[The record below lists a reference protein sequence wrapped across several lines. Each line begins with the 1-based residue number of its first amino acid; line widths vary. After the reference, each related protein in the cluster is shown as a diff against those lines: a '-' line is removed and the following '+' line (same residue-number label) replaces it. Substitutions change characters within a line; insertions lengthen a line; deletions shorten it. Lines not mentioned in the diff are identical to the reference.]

1 MRRFSANYIF
11 PVATSPI
18 KNGIVEVDNNGEII
32 SIVDPGR
39 EFKEIHSTE
48 FHNGVIVPSFV
59 NAHCHLEL
67 SHLKG
72 QIKSGLG
79 IAGFIKSV
87 TEYRINDSEVIEKA
101 IQLAI
106 REIELTGT
114 VAVGDICNTFDTFLL
129 KSKSSTFFH
138 NFIEVFGINPDTSE
152 RIIENA
158 IGIMS
163 GFEKLQNSSTSITPH
178 STYSLSKELWDRLHN
193 QINKSDLPVSIHY
206 AESLP
211 EFEYLMNGTGPLM
224 ERYKLL
230 NIPFDAPLGLTPF
243 KVVTDNINH
252 DKDVLLI
259 HNTFASVDELVEL
272 NSIFRNTTFVT
283 CPESNLII
291 EGKLPDLVSMYK
303 HGLRIAIGTDSL
315 ASATSLSILH
325 HIKLLQDNFTD
336 IPFSE
341 ILKWSTLNGA
351 EALNVPNRF
360 GSIEIGKSPGLNLI
374 TNFDF
379 DKMCPRV
386 NSEVRRLI

>member
-11 PVATSPI
+11 PVTTSPI

-39 EFKEIHSTE
+39 AFKEIHSTE
-48 FHNGVIVPSFV
+48 FHNGVIVPGFV

-79 IAGFIKSV
+79 IAGFIKAV
-87 TEYRINDSEVIEKA
+87 TECRVNDNDVIVKA
-101 IQLAI
+101 IQHAI
-106 REIELTGT
+106 REIEITGT
-114 VAVGDICNTFDTFLL
+114 VAVGDICNTLDTFFL
-129 KSKSSTFFH
+129 KSRSSIFFH

-158 IGIMS
+158 IGIMC

-178 STYSLSKELWDRLHN
+178 STYSLSKELWDRLRS
-193 QINKSDLPVSIHY
+193 QINMSDLPVSIHY

-211 EFEYLMNGTGPLM
+211 EFEYLINGTGPLM

-230 NIPFDAPLGLTPF
+230 NIPFDAPFGLTPF

-252 DKDVLLI
+252 NKDVLFI
-259 HNTFASVDELVEL
+259 HNTFASVDESVEL
-272 NSIFRNTTFVT
+272 NRFFRKATFVT

-303 HGLRIAIGTDSL
+303 QGLRIAIGTDSL
-315 ASATSLSILH
+315 ASATSLSILY
-325 HIKLLQDNFTD
+325 HIKLLQEHFTE
-336 IPFSE
+336 ISFSD

-351 EALNVPNRF
+351 EALNFSDRF
-360 GSIEIGKSPGLNLI
+360 GSIEIGKTPGLNLI

-379 DKMCPRV
+379 DKMCPRA

>member
-1 MRRFSANYIF
+1 MRRFSANYVL
-11 PVATSPI
+11 PVTCPPI

-39 EFKEIHSTE
+39 EFQEIHSTE
-48 FHNGVIVPSFV
+48 FHNGVIVPGFV

-72 QIKSGLG
+72 QVKSGSG
-79 IAGFIKSV
+79 IAGFIKAV

-114 VAVGDICNTFDTFLL
+114 VAVGDICNTLDTFFL
-129 KSKSSTFFH
+129 KSRSSIFFH
-138 NFIEVFGINPDTSE
+138 NFIEVFGINPLAAE

-158 IGIMS
+158 NGIMR

-178 STYSLSKELWDRLHN
+178 STYSLSNTLWKTVREH
-193 QINKSDLPVSIHY
+193 INKSNLPVSIHY

-224 ERYKLL
+224 ERYRLL
-230 NIPFDAPLGLTPF
+230 NIPFDVPFERTPF
-243 KVVTDNINH
+243 KVITDNINH
-252 DKDVLLI
+252 NKDVLFI
-259 HNTFASVDELVEL
+259 HNTFASVEELVEL
-272 NSIFRNTTFVT
+272 NRIYRKATFVT

-315 ASATSLSILH
+315 ASATSLSMLH
-325 HIKLLQDNFTD
+325 HIKLLLDNFTD

-351 EALNVPNRF
+351 EALNVSGRF
-360 GSIEIGKSPGLNLI
+360 GSIEIGKAPGLNLI

-379 DKMCPRV
+379 DKMCPRA

>member
-1 MRRFSANYIF
+1 MRRFSANYVL
-11 PVATSPI
+11 PVTCLPI

-48 FHNGVIVPSFV
+48 FHNGVIVPGFV

-72 QIKSGLG
+72 QVKSASG
-79 IAGFIKSV
+79 IAGFIKAV

-101 IQLAI
+101 IQIAI

-114 VAVGDICNTFDTFLL
+114 VAIGDICNTLDTFFL
-129 KSKSSTFFH
+129 KSRSSIFFH
-138 NFIEVFGINPDTSE
+138 NFIEVFGINPLASE

-158 IGIMS
+158 IEIMDS
-163 GFEKLQNSSTSITPH
+163 FQGLQNGATSLTPH
-178 STYSLSKELWDRLHN
+178 STYSLSNELWDRLRN
-193 QINKSDLPVSIHY
+193 QINKSDFPVSIHY

-211 EFEYLMNGTGPLM
+211 EFEYLINGKGPLM

-259 HNTFASVDELVEL
+259 HNTFASVDELVDI
-272 NSIFRNTTFVT
+272 NRIFRNATFVT

-291 EGKLPDLVSMYK
+291 EGKLPDLVAMYRQ
-303 HGLRIAIGTDSL
+303 GLRIAVGTDSL
-315 ASATSLSILH
+315 ASTTSLSMLY
-325 HIKLLQDNFTD
+325 HIKLLQEHFPD

-341 ILKWSTLNGA
+341 VLKWSTLNGA
-351 EALNVPNRF
+351 EALNVSDRF
-360 GSIEIGKSPGLNLI
+360 GSIEIGKAPGLNLI

-379 DKMCPRV
+379 DKMCPRA

>member
-11 PVATSPI
+11 PVSSPPI
-18 KNGIVEVDNNGEII
+18 KNGIVEVDNNGEIL
-32 SIVDPGR
+32 SIIDPGR

-48 FHNGVIVPSFV
+48 FYNGVIVPGFV

-79 IAGFIKSV
+79 ITGFIKAV
-87 TEYRINDSEVIEKA
+87 TECRVNDNDVIVKA
-101 IQLAI
+101 IQHAI

-114 VAVGDICNTFDTFLL
+114 IAVGDICNTPDTFLL
-129 KSKSSTFFH
+129 KSKSRTFFH

-158 IGIMS
+158 IGIMEVFQ
-163 GFEKLQNSSTSITPH
+163 GLQNGATSLTPH
-178 STYSLSKELWDRLHN
+178 STYSLSNELWDRLRN

-224 ERYKLL
+224 ERYRLL
-230 NIPFDAPLGLTPF
+230 NIPFDVPFGLNPF

-252 DKDVLLI
+252 NKDVLFI
-259 HNTFASVDELVEL
+259 HNTFASVEELVKL
-272 NSIFRNTTFVT
+272 NRIYRKATFVT

-291 EGKLPDLVSMYK
+291 EGRLPDLVLMYK
-303 HGLRIAIGTDSL
+303 QGLRIAIGTDSL
-315 ASATSLSILH
+315 ASATSLSMLH
-325 HIKLLQDNFTD
+325 HIKLLQDNFNV

-351 EALNVPNRF
+351 EALNVSDRF
-360 GSIEIGKSPGLNLI
+360 GSIEIGKTPGLNLI
-374 TNFDF
+374 TNFNF
-379 DKMCPRV
+379 DKMCPRT

>member
-11 PVATSPI
+11 PVSGLPI
-18 KNGIVEVDNNGEII
+18 KNGIVEVDNAGSVVDIM
-32 SIVDPGR
+32 DPGR

-48 FHNGVIVPSFV
+48 FHNGVIVPGFV

-114 VAVGDICNTFDTFLL
+114 VAVGDICNTLDTFLL

-138 NFIEVFGINPDTSE
+138 NFIEVFGINPLAAQG
-152 RIIENA
+152 IIENA
-158 IGIMS
+158 IGIMR
-163 GFEKLQNSSTSITPH
+163 GFQKLTNASTSIIPH
-178 STYSLSKELWDRLHN
+178 STYSLSKELWGRLRN
-193 QINKSDLPVSIHY
+193 QINKSDLPLSIHY

-211 EFEYLMNGTGPLM
+211 EFEYLMNGTGALM
-224 ERYKLL
+224 ERYRLL
-230 NIPFDAPLGLTPF
+230 NIPFEVPLGLTPF
-243 KVVTDNINH
+243 KVVTDNISH
-252 DKDVLLI
+252 DKDVLFI
-259 HNTFASVDELVEL
+259 HNTFASVEELVEL
-272 NSIFRNTTFVT
+272 NRIYGKATFVA
-283 CPESNLII
+283 CPESNMII
-291 EGKLPDLVSMYK
+291 EGKLPDLVAMYRQ
-303 HGLRIAIGTDSL
+303 GLRIAIGTDSL
-315 ASATSLSILH
+315 ASATSLSMLY
-325 HIKLLQDNFTD
+325 HIKLLQEHFPD

-341 ILKWSTLNGA
+341 VLKWSTLNGA
-351 EALNVPNRF
+351 EALNVSDRF
-360 GSIEIGKSPGLNLI
+360 GSIEIGKTPGLNLI

-379 DKMCPRV
+379 DKMCPRA

>member
-1 MRRFSANYIF
+1 MRRFSANYVL
-11 PVATSPI
+11 PVTCPPI

-39 EFKEIHSTE
+39 VFQEIHSTE
-48 FHNGVIVPSFV
+48 FHNGVIVPGFV

-72 QIKSGLG
+72 QIKSRLG
-79 IAGFIKSV
+79 IAGFIKAV
-87 TEYRINDSEVIEKA
+87 TEYRMNDSEVIQKA
-101 IQLAI
+101 IQVAI

-114 VAVGDICNTFDTFLL
+114 VAVGDICNKLDTFLL

-158 IGIMS
+158 IAVKN

-178 STYSLSKELWDRLHN
+178 STYSLSIALWDSLCDKI
-193 QINKSDLPVSIHY
+193 INSNLPVSVHY

-224 ERYKLL
+224 ERYRLL
-230 NIPFDAPLGLTPF
+230 NIPFDAPFGLTPF

-252 DKDVLLI
+252 NKDVLLI
-259 HNTFASVDELVEL
+259 HNTFASVEELVEL
-272 NSIFRNTTFVT
+272 NRIYRKATFVT

-291 EGKLPDLVSMYK
+291 EGRLPDLVSMYK
-303 HGLRIAIGTDSL
+303 QGLRIAIGTDSL
-315 ASATSLSILH
+315 ASATSLSMLH
-325 HIKLLQDNFTD
+325 HIKILQDNFNE

-351 EALNVPNRF
+351 EALNVSDRF
-360 GSIEIGKSPGLNLI
+360 GSVEIGKAPGLNLI

-379 DKMCPRV
+379 DKMSPRA